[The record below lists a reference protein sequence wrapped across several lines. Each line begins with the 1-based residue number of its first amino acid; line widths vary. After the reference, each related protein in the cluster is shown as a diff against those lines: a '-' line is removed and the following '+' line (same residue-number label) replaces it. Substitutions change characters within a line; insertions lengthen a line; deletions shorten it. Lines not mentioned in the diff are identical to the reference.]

1 MIYADVTV
9 RSGRILCITI
19 QGHALSDDYEK
30 DLVCAEVSAVSTG
43 LCNAIDEAG
52 YHIPMEVSSGHVS
65 ISAEGD
71 DSHDLQVILK
81 TGIAQLKTIEYVHSD
96 FLKLNMTEV

>member
-1 MIYADVTV
+1 MIYARV
-9 RSGRILCITI
+9 RAHKGRILSITI
-19 QGHALSDDYEK
+19 QGHALSDDYGK

-52 YHIPMEVSSGHVS
+52 YHIPMSVSSGHVS
-65 ISAEGD
+65 ISADGD

-81 TGIAQLKTIEYVHSD
+81 TGISQLKTIEYVHSD
-96 FLKLNMTEV
+96 FVKINMTEV

>member
-1 MIYADVTV
+1 MIYARVKV
-9 RSGRILCITI
+9 RKGRILSITI
-19 QGHALSDDYEK
+19 QGHARSDDYGR

-43 LCNAIDEAG
+43 LCNAIEEAG
-52 YHIPMEVSSGHVS
+52 YDIPMKVKSGYVS

-81 TGIAQLKTIEYVHSD
+81 TGISQLNTIEYIHSD
-96 FLKLNMTEV
+96 FVKIIMTEV